1 MHIRNVFE
9 SLIGTLLDIKTKPKE
24 DFNSRMDLV
33 YIGIK
38 KLHLVLQENGKYPLP
53 ATSNNPNVDEKH
65 TMCMWF
71 KNWKVPS
78 RFCSTI

>member
-38 KLHLVLQENGKYPLP
+38 NFTLF
-53 ATSNNPNVDEKH
+53 
-65 TMCMWF
+65 F
-71 KNWKVPS
+71 K
-78 RFCSTI
+78 RMGSTLSQQQAIIPM